1 MPNPVQLVLFGA
13 AGDLAHR
20 KLIPALYDLHR
31 EGHLPKGVSIIGVD
45 RKEFDTGSFREFAC
59 DAATNLGRFFP
70 KGADADDWEAFIQRV
85 SYVQADA
92 MQDEGYDRLAAH
104 LGELAK
110 GGDKPEHVF
119 YLAVAPFLVEA
130 IGKGLGRVKLLR
142 DKKRDRLV
150 VEKPFGH
157 DLESAIALDKT
168 LGSLAD
174 ERQLYRIDHYLGKET
189 VQNILALRF
198 ANALFEPLW
207 DRRYIDNV
215 QITVAETVGVEHR
228 GGYYDRSG
236 ALRDMVQNHLMQLLC
251 LVAMEPPVAF
261 EADEVRNKKVDVLKA
276 IRPITPETVHQ
287 VAVRGQYG
295 PGYLASGAVPGYR
308 QEPDVA
314 PQSATET
321 YAALQ
326 LDVDNWRWQ
335 GVPFYLR
342 TGKRLPRRVSE
353 VSVQFKPVPHQAFPA
368 RSNEAFQPNR
378 LVLRIQPDEGVSM
391 RFEAKR
397 PGPSM
402 LLHPVAMRFDYDDA
416 FHGSTPDAYETL
428 LLDAIHGDA
437 TLFMRS
443 DQVELAWRVV
453 QPVLDAWG
461 ASPPPEFPNYAA
473 GTWGPAAADRMLA
486 SEGHSWFEPL
496 PADPVPTGMAPEAV
510 ADSVLPGTVDGAVTE
525 RS

>member
-1 MPNPVQLVLFGA
+1 MSPVQLVLFGA

-31 EGHLPKGVSIIGVD
+31 EGHLPTGVSIIGVD
-45 RKEFDTGSFREFAC
+45 RKDLDTASFREFAC

-70 KGADADDWEAFIQRV
+70 EGADANDWEAFIQRV
-85 SYVQADA
+85 TYVQADA
-92 MQDEGYDRLAAH
+92 MQDDGYDRLAKH

-110 GGDKPEHVF
+110 GGEKPEHVF

-130 IGKGLGRVKLLR
+130 IGRGLGRVKLLKSK
-142 DKKRDRLV
+142 DRDRLV

-157 DLESAIALDKT
+157 DLESAIELDRT
-168 LGSLAD
+168 LGKLAD

-228 GGYYDRSG
+228 GGYYDHSG

-276 IRPITPETVHQ
+276 IRPITPDTVHQ

-295 PGYLASGAVPGYR
+295 RGYLASGSVAGYR

-314 PQSATET
+314 PESATET

-326 LDVDNWRWQ
+326 LDIDNWRWQ

-342 TGKRLPRRVSE
+342 TGKRMPRRVSE

-402 LLHPVAMRFDYDDA
+402 LLHPVAMRFDYEDA
-416 FHGSTPDAYETL
+416 FSGSTPDAYETL

-453 QPVLDAWG
+453 QPVLDAWS

-473 GTWGPAAADRMLA
+473 GTWGPAASDRMLA
-486 SEGHSWFEPL
+486 AEGHSWFEPL
-496 PADPVPTGMAPEAV
+496 PADAVPTGMAPEAV
-510 ADSVLPGTVDGAVTE
+510 ADAVRPGAADGSVTE
-525 RS
+525 RT

>member
-1 MPNPVQLVLFGA
+1 MPPVQLVLFGA

-31 EGHLPKGVSIIGVD
+31 EGHLPTTVSIIGVD
-45 RKEFDTGSFREFAC
+45 RKEMDTASFRDFAC

-70 KGADADDWEAFIQRV
+70 NGTDAENWEGFIQRV
-85 SYVQADA
+85 SYLQADA
-92 MQDEGYDRLAAH
+92 MEDDGYDRLATH
-104 LGELAK
+104 LDGLAK
-110 GGDKPEHVF
+110 DGEAPDHVF

-130 IGKGLGRVKLLR
+130 IGKGLGRVGLLS
-142 DKKRDRLV
+142 DRGGDRIV

-157 DLESAIALDKT
+157 DLESAIALDQT
-168 LGSLAD
+168 LSEIAD
-174 ERQLYRIDHYLGKET
+174 EQQIYRIDHYLGKET

-228 GGYYDRSG
+228 GGYYDRAG

-261 EADEVRNKKVDVLKA
+261 AADEVRNKKVDVLKA
-276 IRPITPETVHQ
+276 IRPITPETVHK

-295 PGYLASGAVPGYR
+295 PGYLATGAVPGYR

-314 PQSATET
+314 VQSPTET

-326 LDVDNWRWQ
+326 LDIDNWRWQ

-353 VSVQFKPVPHQAFPA
+353 ISVQFRPVPHQAFPA

-378 LVLRIQPDEGVSM
+378 LVLRIQPDEGVAL

-397 PGPSM
+397 PGPAM

-416 FHGSTPDAYETL
+416 FTGITPDAYETL
-428 LLDAIHGDA
+428 LLDAIQGDA

-453 QPVLDAWG
+453 QPVLDAW
-461 ASPPPEFPNYAA
+461 ADAPPPDFPNYAA
-473 GTWGPAAADRMLA
+473 GTWGPAAAERLLA
-486 SEGHSWFEPL
+486 AQGHSWFEPL
-496 PADPVPTGMAPEAV
+496 PAAHVPTGTAPEAI
-510 ADSVLPGTVDGAVTE
+510 ADATPPG
-525 RS
+525 S